1 MKAVTWQGNQ
11 KMEIRNVDDPKI
23 VEPTDAIIRITATAI
38 CGSDLHLYHHGEAVL
53 EKGYVVGH
61 EPMGIVEEVGPAVKK
76 LKKGQRVVIPF
87 NISCGHCHF
96 CTHEMESQCDRSNP
110 DQLYGGLFGFG
121 RLNGNHWGGQ
131 AEYLRV
137 PFADSTSFIVPDN
150 DLADEKVLFL
160 SDILPTAY
168 WSVQNANVKKG
179 DTVVVLGSGPVG
191 LFAQKF
197 AAMAGAERVIAVD
210 PVQHRIDKAARYNHV
225 ETYLLE
231 DTQSAGKELYELAKG
246 GADVIIDCVGMDGL
260 EPVKEKAKNLV
271 SLQSGTISPIQMAAQ
286 AVKKFGTVQ
295 ITGVYMTPASSYP
308 LQEFFMRDITVKHG
322 QAPIVHLMPKIYEMI
337 AAGLFDP
344 TQIITHAMP
353 LADAARAYEI
363 FDKKEDK
370 NIKVV
375 LKPYLCSHIGE

>member
-1 MKAVTWQGNQ
+1 MKAVTWQGKQ
-11 KMEIRNVDDPKI
+11 KMEIRNVEDPKI
-23 VEPTDAIIRITATAI
+23 LEPTDAIIRITATAI

-61 EPMGIVEEVGPAVKK
+61 EPMGIVEEVGSAVTK
-76 LKKGQRVVIPF
+76 LKKGQRVVIPV

-96 CTHEMESQCDRSNP
+96 CLNEMESQCDRSNS

-121 RLNGNHWGGQ
+121 SLNGNHWGGQ

-137 PFADSTSFIVPDN
+137 PFADTTSFIVPDN
-150 DLADEKVLFL
+150 PLADEKVLFL

-168 WSVQNANVKKG
+168 WSVQNAGVKQG
-179 DTVVVLGSGPVG
+179 DTVIVLGSGPVG

-197 AAMAGAERVIAVD
+197 ATMAGASRVIAVD
-210 PVQHRIDKAARYNHV
+210 PVQHRIDKAGRYNNV
-225 ETYLLE
+225 ETFLLE
-231 DTQSAGKELYELAKG
+231 DVQNAGTDLYELTKG

-260 EPVKEKAKNLV
+260 EPVNEKAKNLV
-271 SLQSGTISPIQMAAQ
+271 SLQSGTISPIQIAAK
-286 AVKKFGTVQ
+286 AAKKFGTVQ

-322 QAPIVHLMPKIYEMI
+322 QAPVVHLMPKIYEMI
-337 AAGLFDP
+337 ADNLFDP
-344 TQIITHAMP
+344 AQIITHAMP
-353 LADAARAYEI
+353 LTDAARAYEI

-375 LKPYLCSHIGE
+375 LKP

>member
-1 MKAVTWQGNQ
+1 MKAVTWQGKQ
-11 KMEIRNVDDPKI
+11 KMEIRNVEDPKI
-23 VEPTDAIIRITATAI
+23 LEPTDAIIRITATAI

-61 EPMGIVEEVGPAVKK
+61 EPMGIVEEVGSAVTK

-96 CTHEMESQCDRSNP
+96 CLNEMESQCDRSNS

-121 RLNGNHWGGQ
+121 SLNGNHWGGQ

-137 PFADSTSFIVPDN
+137 PFADTTSFIVPDN

-168 WSVQNANVKKG
+168 WSVQNAGVKQG
-179 DTVVVLGSGPVG
+179 DTVIVLGSGPVG

-197 AAMAGAERVIAVD
+197 ATMAGASRVIAVD
-210 PVQHRIDKAARYNHV
+210 PVQHRIDKAGRYNNV
-225 ETYLLE
+225 ETFLLE
-231 DTQSAGKELYELAKG
+231 DVQNAGTDLYELTKG

-260 EPVKEKAKNLV
+260 EPVNEKAKNLV
-271 SLQSGTISPIQMAAQ
+271 SLQSGTISPIQIAAK
-286 AVKKFGTVQ
+286 AAKKFGTVQ

-322 QAPIVHLMPKIYEMI
+322 QAPVVHLMPKIYEMI
-337 AAGLFDP
+337 ADNLFDP
-344 TQIITHAMP
+344 AQIITHAMP
-353 LADAARAYEI
+353 LTDAARAYEI

-375 LKPYLCSHIGE
+375 LKP

>member
-1 MKAVTWQGNQ
+1 MKAVTWQGKQ
-11 KMEIRNVDDPKI
+11 KMEIRNVEDPKI
-23 VEPTDAIIRITATAI
+23 LEPTDAIIRITATAI

-61 EPMGIVEEVGPAVKK
+61 EPMGIVEEVGSAVTK

-96 CTHEMESQCDRSNP
+96 CLNEMESQCDRSNS

-121 RLNGNHWGGQ
+121 SLNGNHWGGQ

-137 PFADSTSFIVPDN
+137 PFADTTSFIVPDN

-168 WSVQNANVKKG
+168 WSVQNAGVKQG
-179 DTVVVLGSGPVG
+179 DTVIVLGSGPVG

-197 AAMAGAERVIAVD
+197 ATMAGASRVIAVD
-210 PVQHRIDKAARYNHV
+210 PVQHRIDKAGRYNNV
-225 ETYLLE
+225 ETFLLE
-231 DTQSAGKELYELAKG
+231 DVQNAGTDLYELTKG

-260 EPVKEKAKNLV
+260 EPVNEKAKNLV
-271 SLQSGTISPIQMAAQ
+271 SLQSGTISPIQIAAK
-286 AVKKFGTVQ
+286 AAKKFGTVQ

-322 QAPIVHLMPKIYEMI
+322 QAPFVHLMPKIYEMI
-337 AAGLFDP
+337 ADNLFDP
-344 TQIITHAMP
+344 SQIITHAMP
-353 LADAARAYEI
+353 LTDAACAYEI

-375 LKPYLCSHIGE
+375 LKP

>member
-1 MKAVTWQGNQ
+1 MKAVTWQGKQ
-11 KMEIRNVDDPKI
+11 KMEIRNVEDPKI
-23 VEPTDAIIRITATAI
+23 LEPTDAIIRITATAI

-61 EPMGIVEEVGPAVKK
+61 EPMGIVEEVGSAVTK

-96 CTHEMESQCDRSNP
+96 CLNEMESQCDRSNS

-121 RLNGNHWGGQ
+121 SLNGNHWGGQ

-137 PFADSTSFIVPDN
+137 PFADTTSFIVPDN

-168 WSVQNANVKKG
+168 WSVQNAGVKQG
-179 DTVVVLGSGPVG
+179 DTVIVLGSGPVG

-197 AAMAGAERVIAVD
+197 ATMAGASRVIAVD
-210 PVQHRIDKAARYNHV
+210 PVQHRIDKAGRYNNV
-225 ETYLLE
+225 ETFLLE
-231 DTQSAGKELYELAKG
+231 DVQNAGTDLYELTKG

-260 EPVKEKAKNLV
+260 EPVKEQAKNLV
-271 SLQSGTISPIQMAAQ
+271 SLQSGTISPIQIAAK
-286 AVKKFGTVQ
+286 AAKKFGTVQ

-322 QAPIVHLMPKIYEMI
+322 QAPVVHLMPKIYEMI
-337 AAGLFDP
+337 ADNQFDP
-344 TQIITHAMP
+344 AQIITHAMP

-375 LKPYLCSHIGE
+375 LS

>member
-1 MKAVTWQGNQ
+1 MKAVTWQGKQ
-11 KMEIRNVDDPKI
+11 KMEIRNVEDPKI
-23 VEPTDAIIRITATAI
+23 LEPTDAIIRITTTAI

-61 EPMGIVEEVGPAVKK
+61 EPMGIVEEVGSAVTK

-96 CTHEMESQCDRSNP
+96 CLNEMESQCDRSNS

-121 RLNGNHWGGQ
+121 SLNGNHWGGQ

-137 PFADSTSFIVPDN
+137 PFADTTSFIVPDN

-168 WSVQNANVKKG
+168 WSVQNAGVKQG
-179 DTVVVLGSGPVG
+179 DTVIVLGSGPVG

-197 AAMAGAERVIAVD
+197 ATMAGASRVIAVD
-210 PVQHRIDKAARYNHV
+210 PVQHRIDKAGRYNNV
-225 ETYLLE
+225 ETFLLE
-231 DTQSAGKELYELAKG
+231 DVQNAGTDLYELTKG

-271 SLQSGTISPIQMAAQ
+271 SLQSGTISPIQIAAK
-286 AVKKFGTVQ
+286 AAKKFGTVQ

-322 QAPIVHLMPKIYEMI
+322 QAPVVHLMPKIYEMI
-337 AAGLFDP
+337 ADNLFDP
-344 TQIITHAMP
+344 AQIITHAMP

-375 LKPYLCSHIGE
+375 LKP

>member
-1 MKAVTWQGNQ
+1 MKAVTWQGKQ
-11 KMEIRNVDDPKI
+11 KMEIRNVEDPKTL
-23 VEPTDAIIRITATAI
+23 EPTDAIIRITATAI

-61 EPMGIVEEVGPAVKK
+61 EPMGIVEEVGSAVTK

-96 CTHEMESQCDRSNP
+96 CLNEMESQCDRSNS

-121 RLNGNHWGGQ
+121 SLNGNHWGGQ

-137 PFADSTSFIVPDN
+137 PFADTTSFIVPDN

-168 WSVQNANVKKG
+168 WSVQNAGVKQG
-179 DTVVVLGSGPVG
+179 DTVIVLGSGPVG

-197 AAMAGAERVIAVD
+197 ATMAGASRVIAVD
-210 PVQHRIDKAARYNHV
+210 PVQHRIDKAGRYNNV
-225 ETYLLE
+225 ETFLLE
-231 DTQSAGKELYELAKG
+231 DVQNAGTDLYELTKG

-271 SLQSGTISPIQMAAQ
+271 SLQSGTISPIQIAAK
-286 AVKKFGTVQ
+286 AAKKFGTVQ

-322 QAPIVHLMPKIYEMI
+322 QAPVVHLMPKIYEMI
-337 AAGLFDP
+337 ADNLFDP
-344 TQIITHAMP
+344 AQIITHAMP

-375 LKPYLCSHIGE
+375 LKP

>member
-1 MKAVTWQGNQ
+1 MKAVTWQGKQ
-11 KMEIRNVDDPKI
+11 KMEIRNVEDPKI
-23 VEPTDAIIRITATAI
+23 LEPTDAIIRITATAI

-61 EPMGIVEEVGPAVKK
+61 EPMGIVEEVGSAVTK

-96 CTHEMESQCDRSNP
+96 CLNEMESQCDRSNS

-121 RLNGNHWGGQ
+121 SLNGNHWGGQ

-137 PFADSTSFIVPDN
+137 PFADTTSFIVPDN

-168 WSVQNANVKKG
+168 WSVQNAGVKQG
-179 DTVVVLGSGPVG
+179 DTVIVLGSGPVG

-197 AAMAGAERVIAVD
+197 ATMAGASRVIAVD
-210 PVQHRIDKAARYNHV
+210 PVQHRIDKAGRYNNV
-225 ETYLLE
+225 ETFLLE
-231 DTQSAGKELYELAKG
+231 DVQNAGTDLYELTKG

-271 SLQSGTISPIQMAAQ
+271 SLQSGTISPIQIAAK
-286 AVKKFGTVQ
+286 AAKKFGTVQ
-295 ITGVYMTPASSYP
+295 ITGVYMTPTSSYP

-322 QAPIVHLMPKIYEMI
+322 QAPVVHLMPKIYEMI
-337 AAGLFDP
+337 ADNQFDP
-344 TQIITHAMP
+344 AQIITHAMP

-375 LKPYLCSHIGE
+375 LKP

>member
-1 MKAVTWQGNQ
+1 MKAVTWQGKQ
-11 KMEIRNVDDPKI
+11 KMEIRNVEDPKI
-23 VEPTDAIIRITATAI
+23 LEPTDAIIRITATAI

-61 EPMGIVEEVGPAVKK
+61 EPMGIVEEVGSAVTK

-96 CTHEMESQCDRSNP
+96 CLNEMESQCDRSNS

-121 RLNGNHWGGQ
+121 SLNGNHWGGQ

-137 PFADSTSFIVPDN
+137 PFADTTSFIVPDN

-168 WSVQNANVKKG
+168 WSVQNAGVKQG
-179 DTVVVLGSGPVG
+179 DTVIVLGSGPVG

-197 AAMAGAERVIAVD
+197 ATIAGASRVIAVD
-210 PVQHRIDKAARYNHV
+210 PVQHRIDKAGRYNNV
-225 ETYLLE
+225 ETFLLE
-231 DTQSAGKELYELAKG
+231 DVQNAGTDLYELTKG

-271 SLQSGTISPIQMAAQ
+271 SLQSGTISPIQIAAK
-286 AVKKFGTVQ
+286 AAKKFGTVQ

-322 QAPIVHLMPKIYEMI
+322 QAPVVHLMPKIYDMI
-337 AAGLFDP
+337 ADNLFDP
-344 TQIITHAMP
+344 AQIITHAMP

-375 LKPYLCSHIGE
+375 LKP

>member
-1 MKAVTWQGNQ
+1 MKAVTWQGKQ
-11 KMEIRNVDDPKI
+11 KMEIRNVEDPKI
-23 VEPTDAIIRITATAI
+23 LEPTDAIIRITATAI

-61 EPMGIVEEVGPAVKK
+61 EPMGIVEEVGSAVTK

-87 NISCGHCHF
+87 NISCGHCYF
-96 CTHEMESQCDRSNP
+96 CLNEMESQCDRSNS

-121 RLNGNHWGGQ
+121 SLNGNHWGGQ

-137 PFADSTSFIVPDN
+137 PFADTTSFIVPDN

-168 WSVQNANVKKG
+168 WSVQNAGVKQG
-179 DTVVVLGSGPVG
+179 DTVIVLGSGPVG

-197 AAMAGAERVIAVD
+197 ATMAGASRVIAVD
-210 PVQHRIDKAARYNHV
+210 PVQHRIDKAGRYNNV
-225 ETYLLE
+225 ETFLLE
-231 DTQSAGKELYELAKG
+231 DVQNAGTDLYELTKG

-260 EPVKEKAKNLV
+260 EPVNEKAKNLV
-271 SLQSGTISPIQMAAQ
+271 SLQSGTISPIQIAAK
-286 AVKKFGTVQ
+286 AAKKFGTVQ

-322 QAPIVHLMPKIYEMI
+322 QAPVVHLMPKIYEMI
-337 AAGLFDP
+337 ADNLFDP
-344 TQIITHAMP
+344 SQIITHAMP
-353 LADAARAYEI
+353 LTDAACAYEI

-375 LKPYLCSHIGE
+375 LKP

>member
-1 MKAVTWQGNQ
+1 MKAVTWQGKQ

-23 VEPTDAIIRITATAI
+23 LAPTDAIIRITATAI
-38 CGSDLHLYHHGEAVL
+38 CGSDLHLYHHGESVM

-61 EPMGIVEEVGPAVKK
+61 EPMGIVEEVGSEVKK

-96 CTHEMESQCDRSNP
+96 CANHMESQCDNSN
-110 DQLYGGLFGFG
+110 QEELYGGLFGFG
-121 RLNGNHWGGQ
+121 KLDGNHWGGQ

-150 DLADEKVLFL
+150 DLPDEKVLFL

-168 WSVQNANVKKG
+168 WSVANAGVKKD

-197 AAMAGAERVIAVD
+197 AVMAGAKRVIAVD
-210 PVQHRIDKAARYNHV
+210 PVKHRLDKAVRYNQI
-225 ETYLLE
+225 ETYLL
-231 DTQSAGKELYELAKG
+231 DDVNQAGDDLYELARG

-260 EPVKEKAKNLV
+260 EPTKEKAKNLV
-271 SLQSGTISPIQMAAQ
+271 SLQSGTISPIQMAAK

-308 LQEFFMRDITVKHG
+308 LQEFFMRNIDVKHG
-322 QAPIVHLMPKIYEMI
+322 QAPVVHLMPKIYDMI
-337 AAGLFDP
+337 AEGLFDP
-344 TQIITHAMP
+344 TQIITHSMP
-353 LADAARAYEI
+353 LEEAARAYEI

-375 LKPYLCSHIGE
+375 LKP

>member
-1 MKAVTWQGNQ
+1 MKAVTWQGKQ
-11 KMEIRNVDDPKI
+11 KMEIRNVEDPKI
-23 VEPTDAIIRITATAI
+23 LEPTDAIIRITATAI

-61 EPMGIVEEVGPAVKK
+61 EPMGIVEEVGSAVTK

-96 CTHEMESQCDRSNP
+96 CLNEMESQCDRSNS

-121 RLNGNHWGGQ
+121 SLNGNHWGGQ

-137 PFADSTSFIVPDN
+137 PFADTTSFIVPDN

-168 WSVQNANVKKG
+168 WSVQNAGVKQG
-179 DTVVVLGSGPVG
+179 DTVIVLGSGPVG

-197 AAMAGAERVIAVD
+197 ATMAGASRVIAVN
-210 PVQHRIDKAARYNHV
+210 PVQHRIDKAGRYNNV
-225 ETYLLE
+225 ETFLLE
-231 DTQSAGKELYELAKG
+231 DVQNAGTDLYELTKG

-271 SLQSGTISPIQMAAQ
+271 SLQSGTISPIQIAAK
-286 AVKKFGTVQ
+286 AAKKFGTVQ

-322 QAPIVHLMPKIYEMI
+322 QAPVVHLMPKIYEMI
-337 AAGLFDP
+337 ADNQFDP
-344 TQIITHAMP
+344 AQIITHAMP

-375 LKPYLCSHIGE
+375 LKP

>member
-1 MKAVTWQGNQ
+1 MKAVTWQGKQ
-11 KMEIRNVDDPKI
+11 KMEIRNVADPKI
-23 VEPTDAIIRITATAI
+23 LEPTDAIIRITATAI

-61 EPMGIVEEVGPAVKK
+61 EPMGIVEEVGSAVTK

-96 CTHEMESQCDRSNP
+96 CLNEMESQCDRSNS

-121 RLNGNHWGGQ
+121 SLNGNHWGGQ

-137 PFADSTSFIVPDN
+137 PFADTTSFIVPDN

-168 WSVQNANVKKG
+168 WSVQNAGVKQG
-179 DTVVVLGSGPVG
+179 DTVIVLGSGPVG

-197 AAMAGAERVIAVD
+197 ATMAGASRVIAVD
-210 PVQHRIDKAARYNHV
+210 PVQHRIDKAGRYNNV
-225 ETYLLE
+225 ETFLLE
-231 DTQSAGKELYELAKG
+231 DVQNAGTDLYELTKG

-260 EPVKEKAKNLV
+260 EPVKEKAKNIV
-271 SLQSGTISPIQMAAQ
+271 SLQSGTISPIQIAAK
-286 AVKKFGTVQ
+286 AAKKFGTVQ

-322 QAPIVHLMPKIYEMI
+322 QAPVVHLMPKIYEMI
-337 AAGLFDP
+337 AENLFDP
-344 TQIITHAMP
+344 AQIITHAMP

-375 LKPYLCSHIGE
+375 LKP

>member
-1 MKAVTWQGNQ
+1 MKAVTWQGKQ
-11 KMEIRNVDDPKI
+11 KMEIRNVEDPKI
-23 VEPTDAIIRITATAI
+23 LEPTDAIIRITATAI

-61 EPMGIVEEVGPAVKK
+61 EPMGIVEEVGSAVTK

-96 CTHEMESQCDRSNP
+96 CLNEMESQCDRSNS

-121 RLNGNHWGGQ
+121 SLNGNHWGGQ

-137 PFADSTSFIVPDN
+137 PFADTTSFIVPDN

-168 WSVQNANVKKG
+168 WSVQNAGVKQG
-179 DTVVVLGSGPVG
+179 DTVIVLGSGPVG

-197 AAMAGAERVIAVD
+197 ATIAGTSRVIAVD
-210 PVQHRIDKAARYNHV
+210 PVQHRIDKAGRYNNV
-225 ETYLLE
+225 ETFLLE
-231 DTQSAGKELYELAKG
+231 DVQNAGTDLYELTKG

-260 EPVKEKAKNLV
+260 EPVNEKAKNLV
-271 SLQSGTISPIQMAAQ
+271 SLQSGTISPIQIAAK
-286 AVKKFGTVQ
+286 AAKKFGTVQ

-322 QAPIVHLMPKIYEMI
+322 QAPVGHLMPKIYEMI
-337 AAGLFDP
+337 ADNLFDP
-344 TQIITHAMP
+344 AQIITHAMP
-353 LADAARAYEI
+353 LTDAACAYEI

-375 LKPYLCSHIGE
+375 LKP

>member
-1 MKAVTWQGNQ
+1 MKAVTWQGKQ
-11 KMEIRNVDDPKI
+11 KMEIRNVEDPKI
-23 VEPTDAIIRITATAI
+23 LEPTDAIIRITATAI

-61 EPMGIVEEVGPAVKK
+61 EPMGIVEEVGSAVTK

-96 CTHEMESQCDRSNP
+96 CLNEMESQCDRSSS

-121 RLNGNHWGGQ
+121 SLNGNHWGGQ

-137 PFADSTSFIVPDN
+137 PFADTTSFIVPDN

-168 WSVQNANVKKG
+168 WSVQNAGVKQG
-179 DTVVVLGSGPVG
+179 DTVIVLGSGPVG

-197 AAMAGAERVIAVD
+197 ATMAGASRVIAVD
-210 PVQHRIDKAARYNHV
+210 PVQHRIDKAGRYNNV
-225 ETYLLE
+225 ETFLLE
-231 DTQSAGKELYELAKG
+231 DVQNAGTDLYELTKG

-271 SLQSGTISPIQMAAQ
+271 SLQSGTISPIQIAAK
-286 AVKKFGTVQ
+286 AAKKFGTVQ

-322 QAPIVHLMPKIYEMI
+322 QAPVVHLMPKIYEMI
-337 AAGLFDP
+337 ADNQFDP
-344 TQIITHAMP
+344 AQIITHAMP

-375 LKPYLCSHIGE
+375 LKP

>member
-1 MKAVTWQGNQ
+1 MKAVTWQGKQ
-11 KMEIRNVDDPKI
+11 KMEIRNVKDPKI
-23 VEPTDAIIRITATAI
+23 LEPTDAIIRITATAI

-61 EPMGIVEEVGPAVKK
+61 EPMGIVEEVGSAVTK

-96 CTHEMESQCDRSNP
+96 CLNEMESQCDRSNS

-121 RLNGNHWGGQ
+121 SLNGNHWGGQ

-137 PFADSTSFIVPDN
+137 PFADTTSFIVPDN

-168 WSVQNANVKKG
+168 WSVQNAGVKQG
-179 DTVVVLGSGPVG
+179 DTVIVLGSGPVG

-197 AAMAGAERVIAVD
+197 ATMAGASRVIAVD
-210 PVQHRIDKAARYNHV
+210 PVQHRIDKAGRYNNV
-225 ETYLLE
+225 ETFLLE
-231 DTQSAGKELYELAKG
+231 DVQNAGTDLYELTKG

-271 SLQSGTISPIQMAAQ
+271 SLQSGTISPIQIAAK
-286 AVKKFGTVQ
+286 AAKKFGTVQ

-322 QAPIVHLMPKIYEMI
+322 QAPVVHLMPKIYEMI
-337 AAGLFDP
+337 ADNQFDP
-344 TQIITHAMP
+344 AQIITHAMP

-375 LKPYLCSHIGE
+375 LKP

>member
-1 MKAVTWQGNQ
+1 MKAVTWQGKQ
-11 KMEIRNVDDPKI
+11 KMEIRNVEDPKI
-23 VEPTDAIIRITATAI
+23 LEPTDAIIRITATAI

-61 EPMGIVEEVGPAVKK
+61 EPMGIVEEVGSAVTK

-87 NISCGHCHF
+87 NISCGHCHI
-96 CTHEMESQCDRSNP
+96 CLNEMESQCDRSNS

-121 RLNGNHWGGQ
+121 SLNGNHWGGQ

-137 PFADSTSFIVPDN
+137 PFADTTSFIVPDN

-168 WSVQNANVKKG
+168 WSVQNAGVKQG
-179 DTVVVLGSGPVG
+179 DTVIVLGSGPVG

-197 AAMAGAERVIAVD
+197 ATMAGASRVIAVD
-210 PVQHRIDKAARYNHV
+210 PVQHRIDKAGRYNNV
-225 ETYLLE
+225 ETFLLE
-231 DTQSAGKELYELAKG
+231 DVQNAGTDLYELTKG

-271 SLQSGTISPIQMAAQ
+271 SLQSGTISPIQIAAK
-286 AVKKFGTVQ
+286 AAKKFGTVQ

-322 QAPIVHLMPKIYEMI
+322 QAPVVHLMPKIYEMI
-337 AAGLFDP
+337 ADNQFDP
-344 TQIITHAMP
+344 AQIITHAMP

-375 LKPYLCSHIGE
+375 LKP

>member
-1 MKAVTWQGNQ
+1 MKAVTWQGKQ

-23 VEPTDAIIRITATAI
+23 LASTDAIIRITATAI
-38 CGSDLHLYHHGEAVL
+38 CGSDLHLYHHGESVM

-61 EPMGIVEEVGPAVKK
+61 EPMGIVEEVGSEVKK
-76 LKKGQRVVIPF
+76 LKKEQRVVIPF

-96 CTHEMESQCDRSNP
+96 CTNHMESQCDNSN
-110 DQLYGGLFGFG
+110 QEELYGGLFGFG
-121 RLNGNHWGGQ
+121 KLNGNHWGGQ

-150 DLADEKVLFL
+150 DLPDEKVLFL

-168 WSVQNANVKKG
+168 WSVANAGVKKD

-197 AAMAGAERVIAVD
+197 AVMAGAKRVIAVD
-210 PVQHRIDKAARYNHV
+210 PVKHRLDKAVRYNQI
-225 ETYLLE
+225 ETYLL
-231 DTQSAGKELYELAKG
+231 DDVNQAGDDLYELARG

-260 EPVKEKAKNLV
+260 EPTKEKAKNLV
-271 SLQSGTISPIQMAAQ
+271 SLQSGTISPIQMAAK

-308 LQEFFMRDITVKHG
+308 LQEFFMRNIDVKHG
-322 QAPIVHLMPKIYEMI
+322 QAPVVHLMPKIYDMI
-337 AAGLFDP
+337 AEGMFDP
-344 TQIITHAMP
+344 TQIITHSMP
-353 LADAARAYEI
+353 LEEAARAYEI

-375 LKPYLCSHIGE
+375 LKP

>member
-1 MKAVTWQGNQ
+1 MKAVTWQGKQ

-23 VEPTDAIIRITATAI
+23 LAPTDAIIRITATAI
-38 CGSDLHLYHHGEAVL
+38 CGSDLHLYHHGESVM

-61 EPMGIVEEVGPAVKK
+61 EPMGIVEEVGSEVKK

-96 CTHEMESQCDRSNP
+96 CANHMESQCDNSN
-110 DQLYGGLFGFG
+110 QEELYGGLFGFG
-121 RLNGNHWGGQ
+121 KLNGNHWGGQ

-150 DLADEKVLFL
+150 DLPDEKVLFL

-168 WSVQNANVKKG
+168 WSVANAGVKKD

-197 AAMAGAERVIAVD
+197 AVMAGAKRVIAVD
-210 PVQHRIDKAARYNHV
+210 PVKHRLDKAVRYNQI
-225 ETYLLE
+225 ETYLL
-231 DTQSAGKELYELAKG
+231 DDVNKAGDDLYELARG

-260 EPVKEKAKNLV
+260 EPTKEKAKNLI
-271 SLQSGTISPIQMAAQ
+271 SLQSGTISPIQMAAK

-308 LQEFFMRDITVKHG
+308 LQEFFMRNIDVKHG
-322 QAPIVHLMPKIYEMI
+322 QAPVVHLMPKIYDMI
-337 AAGLFDP
+337 AEGMFDP
-344 TQIITHAMP
+344 TQIITHSMP
-353 LADAARAYEI
+353 LEEAARAYEI

-375 LKPYLCSHIGE
+375 LKP

>member
-1 MKAVTWQGNQ
+1 MKAVTWQGKQ
-11 KMEIRNVDDPKI
+11 KMEIRNVEDPKI
-23 VEPTDAIIRITATAI
+23 LEPTDAIIRITATAI

-61 EPMGIVEEVGPAVKK
+61 EPMGIVEEVGSAVTK

-96 CTHEMESQCDRSNP
+96 CLNEMESQCDRSNS

-121 RLNGNHWGGQ
+121 SLNGNHWGGQ

-137 PFADSTSFIVPDN
+137 PFADTTSFIVPDN

-168 WSVQNANVKKG
+168 WSVQNAGVKQG
-179 DTVVVLGSGPVG
+179 DTVIVLGSGPVG

-197 AAMAGAERVIAVD
+197 ATMAGASRVIAVD
-210 PVQHRIDKAARYNHV
+210 PVQHRIDKAGRYNNV
-225 ETYLLE
+225 ETFLLE
-231 DTQSAGKELYELAKG
+231 DVQNAGTDLYELTKG

-271 SLQSGTISPIQMAAQ
+271 SLQSGTISPIQITAKAA
-286 AVKKFGTVQ
+286 KKFGTVQ

-322 QAPIVHLMPKIYEMI
+322 QAPVVHLMPKIYEMI
-337 AAGLFDP
+337 ADNQFDP
-344 TQIITHAMP
+344 AQIITHAMP

-375 LKPYLCSHIGE
+375 LKP

>member
-1 MKAVTWQGNQ
+1 MKAVTWQGKQ
-11 KMEIRNVDDPKI
+11 KMEIRNVEDPKI
-23 VEPTDAIIRITATAI
+23 LEPTDAIIRITATAI

-61 EPMGIVEEVGPAVKK
+61 EPMGIVEEVGSAVTK

-96 CTHEMESQCDRSNP
+96 CLNEMESQCDRSNS

-121 RLNGNHWGGQ
+121 SLNGNHWGGQ

-137 PFADSTSFIVPDN
+137 PFADTTSFIVPDN

-168 WSVQNANVKKG
+168 WSVQNADVRQG
-179 DTVVVLGSGPVG
+179 DTVIVLGSGPVG

-197 AAMAGAERVIAVD
+197 ATMAGASRVIAVD
-210 PVQHRIDKAARYNHV
+210 PVQHRIDKAGRYNNV
-225 ETYLLE
+225 ETFLLE
-231 DTQSAGKELYELAKG
+231 DVQNAGTDLYELTKG

-271 SLQSGTISPIQMAAQ
+271 SLQSGTISPIQIAAK
-286 AVKKFGTVQ
+286 AAKKFGTVQ

-322 QAPIVHLMPKIYEMI
+322 QAPVVHLMPKIYEMI
-337 AAGLFDP
+337 ADNLFDP
-344 TQIITHAMP
+344 AQIITHAMP

-375 LKPYLCSHIGE
+375 LKP

>member
-1 MKAVTWQGNQ
+1 MKAVTWQGKQ
-11 KMEIRNVDDPKI
+11 KMEIRNVEDPKI
-23 VEPTDAIIRITATAI
+23 LEPTDAIIRITATAI

-61 EPMGIVEEVGPAVKK
+61 EPMGIVEEVGSAVTK

-96 CTHEMESQCDRSNP
+96 CLNEMESQCDRSNS

-121 RLNGNHWGGQ
+121 SLNGNHWGGQ

-137 PFADSTSFIVPDN
+137 PFADTTSFIVPDN

-160 SDILPTAY
+160 SDILPTTY
-168 WSVQNANVKKG
+168 WSVQNAGVKQG
-179 DTVVVLGSGPVG
+179 DTVIVLGSGPVG

-197 AAMAGAERVIAVD
+197 ATMAGASRVIAVD
-210 PVQHRIDKAARYNHV
+210 PVQHRIDKAGRYNNV
-225 ETYLLE
+225 ETFLLE
-231 DTQSAGKELYELAKG
+231 DVQNAGTDLYELTKG

-271 SLQSGTISPIQMAAQ
+271 SLQSGTISPIQIAAK
-286 AVKKFGTVQ
+286 AAKKFGTVQ

-322 QAPIVHLMPKIYEMI
+322 QAPVVHLMPKIYEMI
-337 AAGLFDP
+337 ADNQFDP
-344 TQIITHAMP
+344 AQIITHAMP

-375 LKPYLCSHIGE
+375 LKP

>member
-1 MKAVTWQGNQ
+1 MKAVTWQGKQ

-23 VEPTDAIIRITATAI
+23 LAPTDAIIRITATAI
-38 CGSDLHLYHHGEAVL
+38 CGSDLHLYHHGESVM

-61 EPMGIVEEVGPAVKK
+61 EPMGIVEEVGSEVKK

-96 CTHEMESQCDRSNP
+96 CTNHMESQCDNSN
-110 DQLYGGLFGFG
+110 QEELYGGLFGFG
-121 RLNGNHWGGQ
+121 KLNGNHWGGQ

-150 DLADEKVLFL
+150 DLPDEKVLFL

-168 WSVQNANVKKG
+168 WSVANAGVKKD

-197 AAMAGAERVIAVD
+197 AVMAGAKRVIAVD
-210 PVQHRIDKAARYNHV
+210 PVKHRLDKAVRYNQI
-225 ETYLLE
+225 ETYLL
-231 DTQSAGKELYELAKG
+231 DDVNQAGDDLYELARG

-260 EPVKEKAKNLV
+260 EPTKEKAKNLV
-271 SLQSGTISPIQMAAQ
+271 SLQSGTISPIQMAAK

-308 LQEFFMRDITVKHG
+308 LQEFFMRNIDVKHG
-322 QAPIVHLMPKIYEMI
+322 QAPVAI
-337 AAGLFDP
+337 
-344 TQIITHAMP
+344 
-353 LADAARAYEI
+353 
-363 FDKKEDK
+363 
-370 NIKVV
+370 
-375 LKPYLCSHIGE
+375 

>member
-1 MKAVTWQGNQ
+1 MKAVTWQGKQ
-11 KMEIRNVDDPKI
+11 KMEIRNVEDPKI
-23 VEPTDAIIRITATAI
+23 LEPTDAIIRITATAI

-61 EPMGIVEEVGPAVKK
+61 EPMGIVEEVGSAVTK

-96 CTHEMESQCDRSNP
+96 CLNEMESQCDRSNS

-121 RLNGNHWGGQ
+121 SLNGNHWGGQ

-137 PFADSTSFIVPDN
+137 PFADTTSFIVPDN

-168 WSVQNANVKKG
+168 WSVQNAGVKQG
-179 DTVVVLGSGPVG
+179 DTVIVLGSGSVG

-197 AAMAGAERVIAVD
+197 ATIAGASRVIAVD
-210 PVQHRIDKAARYNHV
+210 PVQHRIDKAGRYNNV
-225 ETYLLE
+225 ETFLLE
-231 DTQSAGKELYELAKG
+231 DVQNAGTDLYELTKG

-271 SLQSGTISPIQMAAQ
+271 SLQSGTISPIQIAAK
-286 AVKKFGTVQ
+286 AAKKFGTVQ

-322 QAPIVHLMPKIYEMI
+322 QAPVVHLMPKIYDMI
-337 AAGLFDP
+337 ADNLFDP
-344 TQIITHAMP
+344 AQIITHAMP

-375 LKPYLCSHIGE
+375 LKP

>member
-1 MKAVTWQGNQ
+1 MKAVTWQGKQ
-11 KMEIRNVDDPKI
+11 KMEIRNVEDPKI
-23 VEPTDAIIRITATAI
+23 LEPTDAIIRITATAI

-61 EPMGIVEEVGPAVKK
+61 EPMGIVEEVGSAVTK

-96 CTHEMESQCDRSNP
+96 CLNEMESQCDRSNS

-121 RLNGNHWGGQ
+121 SLNGNHWGGQ

-137 PFADSTSFIVPDN
+137 PFADTTSFIVPDN

-168 WSVQNANVKKG
+168 WSVQNAGVKQG
-179 DTVVVLGSGPVG
+179 DTVIVLGSGPVG

-197 AAMAGAERVIAVD
+197 ATMAGASRVIAVD
-210 PVQHRIDKAARYNHV
+210 PVQHRIDKAGRYNNV
-225 ETYLLE
+225 ETFLLE
-231 DTQSAGKELYELAKG
+231 DVQNAGTDLYELTKG

-260 EPVKEKAKNLV
+260 EPVNEKAKNLV
-271 SLQSGTISPIQMAAQ
+271 SLQSGTISPIQIAAK
-286 AVKKFGTVQ
+286 AAKKFGTVQ

-308 LQEFFMRDITVKHG
+308 LQEFFMRYITVKHG
-322 QAPIVHLMPKIYEMI
+322 QAPVVHLMPKIYEMI
-337 AAGLFDP
+337 ADNLFDP
-344 TQIITHAMP
+344 AQIITHAMP
-353 LADAARAYEI
+353 LTDAARAYEI

-375 LKPYLCSHIGE
+375 LKP

>member
-1 MKAVTWQGNQ
+1 MKAVTWQGKQ
-11 KMEIRNVDDPKI
+11 KMEIRNVEDPKI
-23 VEPTDAIIRITATAI
+23 LEPTDAIIRITATAI

-61 EPMGIVEEVGPAVKK
+61 EPMGIVEEVGSAVTK

-96 CTHEMESQCDRSNP
+96 CLNEMESQYDRSNS

-121 RLNGNHWGGQ
+121 SLNGNHWGGQ

-137 PFADSTSFIVPDN
+137 PFADTTSFIVPDN

-168 WSVQNANVKKG
+168 WSVQNAGVKQG
-179 DTVVVLGSGPVG
+179 DTVIVLGSGPVG

-197 AAMAGAERVIAVD
+197 ATMAGTSRVIAVD
-210 PVQHRIDKAARYNHV
+210 PVQHRIDKAGRYNNI
-225 ETYLLE
+225 ETFLLE
-231 DTQSAGKELYELAKG
+231 DVQNAGTDLYELTKG

-260 EPVKEKAKNLV
+260 EPVSEKAKNLV
-271 SLQSGTISPIQMAAQ
+271 SLQSGTISPIQIAAK
-286 AVKKFGTVQ
+286 AAKKFGTVQ

-322 QAPIVHLMPKIYEMI
+322 QAPVVHLMPKIYEMI
-337 AAGLFDP
+337 ADNLFDP
-344 TQIITHAMP
+344 AQIITHAMP
-353 LADAARAYEI
+353 LTDAARAYEI

-375 LKPYLCSHIGE
+375 LKP

>member
-1 MKAVTWQGNQ
+1 MKAVTWQGKQ
-11 KMEIRNVDDPKI
+11 KMEIRNVEDPKI
-23 VEPTDAIIRITATAI
+23 LEPTDAIIRITATAI

-61 EPMGIVEEVGPAVKK
+61 EPMGIVEEVGSAVTK

-96 CTHEMESQCDRSNP
+96 CLNEMESQCDRSNS

-121 RLNGNHWGGQ
+121 SLNGNHWGGQ

-137 PFADSTSFIVPDN
+137 PFADTTSFIVPDN

-168 WSVQNANVKKG
+168 WSVQNAGVKQG
-179 DTVVVLGSGPVG
+179 DTVIVLGSGPVG

-197 AAMAGAERVIAVD
+197 ATMAGASRVIAVD
-210 PVQHRIDKAARYNHV
+210 PVQHRIDKAGRYNNV
-225 ETYLLE
+225 ETFLLE
-231 DTQSAGKELYELAKG
+231 DVQNAGTDLYELTKG

-260 EPVKEKAKNLV
+260 EPVKEKTKNLV
-271 SLQSGTISPIQMAAQ
+271 SLQSGTISPIQIAAK
-286 AVKKFGTVQ
+286 AAKKFGTVQ

-322 QAPIVHLMPKIYEMI
+322 QAPVVHLMPKIYEMI
-337 AAGLFDP
+337 ADNLFDP
-344 TQIITHAMP
+344 AQIITHAMP

-375 LKPYLCSHIGE
+375 LKP

>member
-1 MKAVTWQGNQ
+1 MKAVTWQGKQ
-11 KMEIRNVDDPKI
+11 KMEIRNVEDPKI
-23 VEPTDAIIRITATAI
+23 LEPTDAIIRITATAI

-61 EPMGIVEEVGPAVKK
+61 EPMGIVEEVGSAVTK

-96 CTHEMESQCDRSNP
+96 CLNEMESQCDRSNS

-121 RLNGNHWGGQ
+121 SLNGNHWGGQ

-137 PFADSTSFIVPDN
+137 PFADTTSFIVPDN

-168 WSVQNANVKKG
+168 WSVQNAGVKQG
-179 DTVVVLGSGPVG
+179 DTVIVLGSGPVG

-197 AAMAGAERVIAVD
+197 ATMAGASHVIAVD
-210 PVQHRIDKAARYNHV
+210 PVQHRIDKAGRYNNV
-225 ETYLLE
+225 ETFLLE
-231 DTQSAGKELYELAKG
+231 DVQNAGTDLYELTKG

-271 SLQSGTISPIQMAAQ
+271 SLQSGTISPIQIAAK
-286 AVKKFGTVQ
+286 AAKKFGTVQ
-295 ITGVYMTPASSYP
+295 ITGVYMTPTSSYP

-322 QAPIVHLMPKIYEMI
+322 QAPVVHLMPKIYEMI
-337 AAGLFDP
+337 ADNLFDP
-344 TQIITHAMP
+344 AQIITHAMP

-375 LKPYLCSHIGE
+375 LKP

>member
-1 MKAVTWQGNQ
+1 MKAVTWQGKQ
-11 KMEIRNVDDPKI
+11 KMEIRNVEDPKI
-23 VEPTDAIIRITATAI
+23 LEPTDAIIRITATAI

-61 EPMGIVEEVGPAVKK
+61 EPMGIVEEVGSAVTK

-96 CTHEMESQCDRSNP
+96 CLNEMESQCDRSNS

-121 RLNGNHWGGQ
+121 SLNGNHWGGQ

-137 PFADSTSFIVPDN
+137 PFADTTSFIVPDN

-168 WSVQNANVKKG
+168 WSVQNAGVKQG
-179 DTVVVLGSGPVG
+179 DTVIVLGSGPVG

-197 AAMAGAERVIAVD
+197 ATMAGASRVIAVD
-210 PVQHRIDKAARYNHV
+210 PVQHRIDKAGRYNNV
-225 ETYLLE
+225 ETFLLE
-231 DTQSAGKELYELAKG
+231 DVQNAGTDLYELTKG

-271 SLQSGTISPIQMAAQ
+271 SLQSGTISPIQIAAK
-286 AVKKFGTVQ
+286 AAKKFGTVQ

-308 LQEFFMRDITVKHG
+308 LQEFFMREITVKHG
-322 QAPIVHLMPKIYEMI
+322 QAPVVHLMPKIYEMI
-337 AAGLFDP
+337 ADNQFDP
-344 TQIITHAMP
+344 AQIITHAMP

-375 LKPYLCSHIGE
+375 LKP

>member
-1 MKAVTWQGNQ
+1 MKAVTWQGKQ
-11 KMEIRNVDDPKI
+11 KMEIRNVEDPKI
-23 VEPTDAIIRITATAI
+23 LEPTDAIIRITATAI

-61 EPMGIVEEVGPAVKK
+61 EPMGIVEEVGSAVTK

-96 CTHEMESQCDRSNP
+96 CLNEMESQCDRSNS

-121 RLNGNHWGGQ
+121 SLNGNHWGGQ

-137 PFADSTSFIVPDN
+137 PFADTTSFIVPDN

-168 WSVQNANVKKG
+168 WSVQNAGVRQG
-179 DTVVVLGSGPVG
+179 DTVIVLGSGPVG

-197 AAMAGAERVIAVD
+197 ATMAGASRVIAVD
-210 PVQHRIDKAARYNHV
+210 PVQHRIDKAGRYNNV
-225 ETYLLE
+225 ETFLLE
-231 DTQSAGKELYELAKG
+231 DVQNAGTDLYELTKG

-271 SLQSGTISPIQMAAQ
+271 SLQSGTISPIQIAAK
-286 AVKKFGTVQ
+286 AAKKFGTVQ

-322 QAPIVHLMPKIYEMI
+322 QAPVVHLMPKIYEMI
-337 AAGLFDP
+337 ADNLFDP
-344 TQIITHAMP
+344 AQIITHAMP

-375 LKPYLCSHIGE
+375 LKP

>member
-1 MKAVTWQGNQ
+1 MKAVTWQGKQ

-23 VEPTDAIIRITATAI
+23 LEPTDAIIRITATAI

-61 EPMGIVEEVGPAVKK
+61 EPMGIVEEVGSQVQT

-96 CTHEMESQCDRSNP
+96 CLNHMESQCDESNP

-121 RLNGNHWGGQ
+121 KLNGNHWGGQ

-137 PFADSTSFIVPDN
+137 PYADSTSFVVPDN
-150 DLADEKVLFL
+150 DLPDEKVLFL

-168 WSVQNANVKKG
+168 WSVENAGVKKG
-179 DTVVVLGSGPVG
+179 DTVVILGSGPVG

-197 AAMAGAERVIAVD
+197 AVMAGA
-210 PVQHRIDKAARYNHV
+210 
-225 ETYLLE
+225 
-231 DTQSAGKELYELAKG
+231 ELYELAKG

-271 SLQSGTISPIQMAAQ
+271 SLQSGTISPLQMASQ

-295 ITGVYMTPASSYP
+295 VTGVYMTPASSYP
-308 LQEFFMRDITVKHG
+308 LQEFFMRDIAVKHG
-322 QAPIVHLMPKIYEMI
+322 QAPIIHLMPKIYAMI
-337 AAGLFDP
+337 AEGLFDP
-344 TQIITHAMP
+344 TQIITHSLP
-353 LADAARAYEI
+353 LSEAAQAYEI

-375 LKPYLCSHIGE
+375 LKP

>member
-1 MKAVTWQGNQ
+1 MKAVTWQGKQ
-11 KMEIRNVDDPKI
+11 KMEIRNVEDPKI
-23 VEPTDAIIRITATAI
+23 LEPTDAIIRITATAI

-61 EPMGIVEEVGPAVKK
+61 EPMGIVEEVGSAVTK

-96 CTHEMESQCDRSNP
+96 CLNEMESQCDRSNS

-121 RLNGNHWGGQ
+121 ILNGNHWGGQ

-137 PFADSTSFIVPDN
+137 PFADTTSFIVPDN
-150 DLADEKVLFL
+150 DLADEKILFL

-168 WSVQNANVKKG
+168 WSVQNAGVRQG
-179 DTVVVLGSGPVG
+179 DTVIVLGSGPVG

-197 AAMAGAERVIAVD
+197 ATMAGASRVIAVD
-210 PVQHRIDKAARYNHV
+210 PVQHRIDKAGRYNNV
-225 ETYLLE
+225 ETFLLE
-231 DTQSAGKELYELAKG
+231 DVQNAGTDLYELTKG

-271 SLQSGTISPIQMAAQ
+271 SLQSGTISPIQIAAK
-286 AVKKFGTVQ
+286 AAKKFGTVQ

-322 QAPIVHLMPKIYEMI
+322 QAPVVHLMPKIYEMI
-337 AAGLFDP
+337 ADNLFDP
-344 TQIITHAMP
+344 AQIITHAMP

-375 LKPYLCSHIGE
+375 LKP